1 MRSIFY
7 SVDPIQFFKVEIII
21 HILGKVKEKHLFP
34 DSFTQRTLG
43 PHSAS
48 PRLDLRMY
56 SCREQRLVTFSS
68 SGTAG
73 VGAGSLYPRTVPGPT
88 ASGKLPFSPP

>member
-7 SVDPIQFFKVEIII
+7 SVDLIQFFKVEIII
-21 HILGKVKEKHLFP
+21 HVLGKVKEKHLFP

-43 PHSAS
+43 PHSAG

-56 SCREQRLVTFSS
+56 SCREQRLSAEC
-68 SGTAG
+68 SGW
-73 VGAGSLYPRTVPGPT
+73 
-88 ASGKLPFSPP
+88 